1 MDAAEFKRIVLPM
14 SRKLLHYAFQILR
27 DTGEAEDAVQEVVL
41 KLWKIRYSLK
51 DLNSLDAFAMKITR
65 NWCLDRLKSK
75 KPLYIDAYNYKYDRQ
90 TDEDNPQRQI
100 EQTDKLDLIYM
111 VMNRLPDQQK
121 QIVQLRDIEGLEY
134 EQIAEIMEM
143 NLNALR
149 VCLSRAR
156 NKIREELIKFDAYGY
171 QANKNTAGKVL

>member
-14 SRKLLHYAFQILR
+14 SRKLLHYSFQLLH

-41 KLWKIRYSLK
+41 KLWKIRFSLK
-51 DLNSLDAFAMKITR
+51 DFNSLDAFAMKITR
-65 NWCLDRLKSK
+65 NWCLDRLKAK
-75 KPLYIDAYNYKYDRQ
+75 KPLYIDTYNYRYDRQ
-90 TDEDNPQRQI
+90 SDEYNPQKQM
-100 EQTDKLDLIYM
+100 EHADKLDLINK
-111 VMNRLPDQQK
+111 VLNRLPDQQR

-149 VCLSRAR
+149 VSLSRAR
-156 NKIREELIKFDAYGY
+156 NKIREELIKFDSYGY
-171 QANKNTAGKVL
+171 QTNKDAAGKVL